1 MAMCRRHLERRAG
14 LIYRYG
20 NIAMLGRLI
29 GRKRE
34 SSGEMVIVQL
44 NAKLQPIHSGEYFE
58 DPLDG
63 RL

>member
-1 MAMCRRHLERRAG
+1 
-14 LIYRYG
+14 
-20 NIAMLGRLI
+20 MLGRLF

-34 SSGEMVIVQL
+34 SPGEMVIVQP

-63 RL
+63 KL

>member
-1 MAMCRRHLERRAG
+1 
-14 LIYRYG
+14 
-20 NIAMLGRLI
+20 MLGRLF

-63 RL
+63 KL